1 MKTEDI
7 KLMVSVL
14 KGNIAVLEMMNTNEY
29 VQLQQTE
36 EFRDY
41 TLQDL
46 AVVIWDLS
54 EILNTLEAI
63 QEKRKGSNGNQDIL
77 SVAYEAL
84 GFSL

>member
-7 KLMVSVL
+7 KLMASVL
-14 KGNIAVLEMMNTNEY
+14 KGNIAALEMMNTNEY

-36 EFRDY
+36 EFQDY

-46 AVVIWDLS
+46 AVVISDLS
-54 EILNTLEAI
+54 EILNALEAI